1 MSATAYGG
9 RDHRFKT
16 HPRVLAFATVVVLA
30 TGTMP
35 VDPLQVTVLTKEVTK
50 MTVHWLTGQR
60 PPCRGCGDSKGE
72 KGIKELSV
80 TSVPGWYA

>member
-50 MTVHWLTGQR
+50 NDSALVNGAEATVHGV
-60 PPCRGCGDSKGE
+60 RGSQG
-72 KGIKELSV
+72 
-80 TSVPGWYA
+80 